1 MKYYVCNHN
10 VNAKRRVK
18 LMTKRRI
25 KLLILA
31 HHNIEYNIKLTKL
44 AYLCNIEYYKTVIN
58 SILTKN

>member
-1 MKYYVCNHN
+1 M
-10 VNAKRRVK
+10 NAKRRVK

-44 AYLCNIEYYKTVIN
+44 AYLCSIEHYKNVIN
-58 SILTKN
+58 GVLIKN